1 MNAIAP
7 PSSLSRW
14 TRAKTNAA
22 DTGITPLY
30 SLRQRNNLTS
40 VSNVCEA
47 APKSL
52 FCPQPPPLPNNFL
65 PLLANR
71 LPFLKVQ
78 SWRVFKSLY
87 ISGDPE
93 QGFQPC
99 FADGFNQSL
108 VSSVA
113 RANHRINIYYA
124 SINKLKV
131 LSEFKLRF
139 SGNDQE
145 ILCALGN
152 ICHSETADKES
163 FSYVAKFD
171 KIDGEILHDCS
182 RNAGDNAQEWSIWF
196 VSCVF

>member
-7 PSSLSRW
+7 PSSL
-14 TRAKTNAA
+14 
-22 DTGITPLY
+22 I
-30 SLRQRNNLTS
+30 
-40 VSNVCEA
+40 
-47 APKSL
+47 
-52 FCPQPPPLPNNFL
+52 
-65 PLLANR
+65 
-71 LPFLKVQ
+71 Q

-182 RNAGDNAQEWSIWF
+182 RNAGDNAQE
-196 VSCVF
+196 